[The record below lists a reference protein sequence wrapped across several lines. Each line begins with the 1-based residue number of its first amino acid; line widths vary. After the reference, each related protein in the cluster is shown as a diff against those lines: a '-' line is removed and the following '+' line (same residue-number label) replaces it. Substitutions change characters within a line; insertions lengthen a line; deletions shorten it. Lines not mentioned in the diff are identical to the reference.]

1 MSDAV
6 EPPLPQQQ
14 RQFPCKNCGANLR
27 FEPGQSTLKC
37 PYCQVENE
45 IPLSF
50 EAIEE
55 IDFRATLANLA
66 SSQVTEETLTVK
78 CTACGA
84 ESSLDPSVTADRC
97 AFCGSPIVT
106 QGHPHRQIRPKSLL
120 PFHVRREQADAAFK
134 RWLDSL
140 WFAPNDLKKFAYA
153 GSLKGVY
160 IPYWTYDSDTDS
172 HYTGQRGDDYWETE
186 YYTTMVNGKPSRQ
199 SRQVRKTR
207 WRSVS
212 GRVHNRFD
220 DVLVLASN
228 SLPRKYTESLE
239 PWDLPNLVPYSDEY
253 LAGFVAES
261 YQVGLE
267 EGFGHAKVIMDEG
280 IAASI
285 RRDIGGDHQRIHSVN
300 TRYDDIT
307 FKHVLLPLWISAY
320 RYRDRSFRFL
330 VNART
335 GEVCG
340 ERPYSAAK
348 IALAVMAAIILV
360 LVVLFFVNQ
369 R

>member
-1 MSDAV
+1 MSDLA
-6 EPPLPQQQ
+6 EPPLPQQ

-45 IPLSF
+45 IPTSAEL
-50 EAIEE
+50 IEE
-55 IDFRATLANLA
+55 IDFRTTLANLA
-66 SSQVTEETLTVK
+66 STQATEETLTVK

-84 ESSLDPSVTADRC
+84 ESSLNPSVTADRC
-97 AFCGSPIVT
+97 VFCGSPIVT
-106 QGHPHRQIRPKSLL
+106 QGHPHRQIRPRSLL
-120 PFHVRREQADAAFK
+120 PFHIKLAQADAAFK
-134 RWLDSL
+134 QWLDSL

-160 IPYWTYDSDTDS
+160 IPYWTYDADADS
-172 HYTGQRGDDYWETE
+172 QYTGQRGDDYWETQS
-186 YYTTMVNGKPSRQ
+186 YTAMVNGKPTRQ
-199 SRQVRKTR
+199 TRQVRKTR

-212 GRVHNRFD
+212 GRVHNTFD
-220 DVLVLASN
+220 DILILASN

-239 PWDLPNLVPYSDEY
+239 PWDLANLVPYTDEY

-261 YQVGLE
+261 YQVPLD
-267 EGFGHAKVIMDEG
+267 EGFGHAKTIMDEH

-285 RRDIGGDHQRIHSVN
+285 RQDIGGDHQRIHSTD

-348 IALAVMAAIILV
+348 IALAILAALIVAMVI
-360 LVVLFFVNQ
+360 LFFLNQ

>member
-1 MSDAV
+1 MSETID
-6 EPPLPQQQ
+6 PPLPQQ

-37 PYCQVENE
+37 PYCHVENE
-45 IPLSF
+45 IPTSA
-50 EAIEE
+50 EVIEE

-66 SSQVTEETLTVK
+66 SSQATEETLTVK

-84 ESSLDPSVTADRC
+84 ESSLNPSVTADRC
-97 AFCGSPIVT
+97 VFCGSPIVT

-120 PFHVRREQADAAFK
+120 PFHIKLQQADAAFK
-134 RWLDSL
+134 QWLDSL

-160 IPYWTYDSDTDS
+160 IPYWTYDADTDS
-172 HYTGQRGDDYWETE
+172 HYTGQRGDDYWETQS
-186 YYTTMVNGKPSRQ
+186 YTAMVNGKPTRQ
-199 SRQVRKTR
+199 TRQVRKTR

-212 GRVHNRFD
+212 GRVHNTFD
-220 DVLVLASN
+220 DILILASN

-239 PWDLPNLVPYSDEY
+239 PWDLANLVPYTDEY

-261 YQVGLE
+261 YQVPLD
-267 EGFGHAKVIMDEG
+267 EGFGHAKTIMDEH

-285 RRDIGGDHQRIHSVN
+285 RQDIGGDHQRIHSTD

-348 IALAVMAAIILV
+348 IALAVLAALIVAMVI
-360 LVVLFFVNQ
+360 LFFLNQ